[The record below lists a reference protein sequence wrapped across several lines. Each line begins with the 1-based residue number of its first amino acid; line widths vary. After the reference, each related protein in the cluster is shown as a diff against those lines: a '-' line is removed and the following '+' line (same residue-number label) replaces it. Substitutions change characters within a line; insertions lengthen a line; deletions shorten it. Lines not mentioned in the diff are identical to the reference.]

1 MSFRTIAAGA
11 GMFAAL
17 TFAATSTAPA
27 QAAGTKPS
35 AATQTRA
42 GKAAHRVTKPQREAN
57 TRRVKRTRLARH
69 RHRQPVDRLAQTV
82 HRPAA
87 SPHAEVAIGVRQQ
100 TSAERRFRE
109 FLTPQS
115 FDGVANE
122 PLRNP
127 RLLTANFSG
136 EIADP
141 ELGLAN
147 ASTPVESDPRA
158 EAPPIVAGDQTT
170 GDDNQGNAAPVA
182 QTHPAAI
189 ARAKQTDKDPEG
201 MSFLRWFFIAW
212 GGVLTLAS
220 AVRMAV
226 G

>member
-1 MSFRTIAAGA
+1 MSFRTLAAGA
-11 GMFAAL
+11 GMLAAL
-17 TFAATSTAPA
+17 TFAATS
-27 QAAGTKPS
+27 AASAETGGTKPS

-42 GKAAHRVTKPQREAN
+42 AKAPHRVAKPQREAKA
-57 TRRVKRTRLARH
+57 RRGKRTRVARQ
-69 RHRQPVDRLAQTV
+69 RHRQPADRVAQTV

-87 SPHAEVAIGVRQQ
+87 SPRAEVAITARQQ

-109 FLTPQS
+109 FLNPQS
-115 FDGVANE
+115 FADAANE

-127 RLLTANFSG
+127 RVLAANFSG
-136 EIADP
+136 EIVDA
-141 ELGLAN
+141 ELVFESAT
-147 ASTPVESDPRA
+147 TPVASDPRV

-170 GDDNQGNAAPVA
+170 GDDGQSKAEPIAHSDPAP
-182 QTHPAAI
+182 I
-189 ARAKQTDKDPEG
+189 ARAKQKEPEG